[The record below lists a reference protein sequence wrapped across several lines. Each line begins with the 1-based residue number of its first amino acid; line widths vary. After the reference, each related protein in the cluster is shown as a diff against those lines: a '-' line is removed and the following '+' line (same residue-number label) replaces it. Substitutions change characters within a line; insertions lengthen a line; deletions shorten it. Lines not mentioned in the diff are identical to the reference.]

1 MMDDFKDEIIKK
13 NKSSSLIRKNQDEI
27 LNNSD
32 FFNELLNNSLFEEK
46 KIFIS
51 QADDKVLD
59 LLQKIKEKIDANKI
73 FLFSGILNKTSK
85 LRTYFEKSKEYSVIP
100 CYQDDE
106 STKKNYCIQAIYI
119 EV

>member
-1 MMDDFKDEIIKK
+1 MILKMSIKK

-51 QADDKVLD
+51 QADDKV
-59 LLQKIKEKIDANKI
+59 
-73 FLFSGILNKTSK
+73 
-85 LRTYFEKSKEYSVIP
+85 
-100 CYQDDE
+100 
-106 STKKNYCIQAIYI
+106 
-119 EV
+119 